1 MKLKRYLMALAVAS
15 VTLLMVGEAM
25 AQYKTRGFRPAAPKR
40 SFGVGTAFGGGY
52 AAVSVVSSTGSTES
66 GGNLALLLPTLELQ
80 FFTRR
85 GHSIDI
91 SVPISNL
98 LIVSAVTE
106 GFFFMSDVFYNF
118 NMGNGQAQLLLGPGL
133 GLSMGS
139 VSGAFAMS
147 FRVPATIGVEFLT
160 RARGFGFKIMLRP
173 YVEFAV
179 GEGSGSTASAVGGGA
194 LLDLGLSWYGTR

>member
-1 MKLKRYLMALAVAS
+1 MTLKRTLITLAVAGM
-15 VTLLMVGEAM
+15 TMLMAGEAL
-25 AQYKTRGFRPAAPKR
+25 AQYKIRGFRPGPPRR
-40 SFGVGTAFGGGY
+40 SFGVGTAFGAGY
-52 AAVSVVSSTGSTES
+52 ASYTAVSSTGSTDS
-66 GGNLALLLPTLELQ
+66 RASFALLLPTLELQ

-98 LIVSAVTE
+98 AIVSAVTE

-118 NMGNGQAQLLLGPGL
+118 NVGRGRAQLLLGPGL
-133 GLSMGS
+133 GVGLGS

-147 FRVPATIGVEFLT
+147 FRVPATVGVEFLT

-179 GEGSGSTASAVGGGA
+179 AGGGGASASAVGGGA
-194 LLDLGLSWYGTR
+194 LFALGLSWYGTR

>member
-1 MKLKRYLMALAVAS
+1 MKPKRCILALAVAS
-15 VTLLMVGEAM
+15 VTLLLAGEAM
-25 AQYKTRGFRPAAPKR
+25 AQYKTRGYRPPTPQR

-52 AAVSVVSSTGSTES
+52 AAATVVSSTGSKAS
-66 GGNLALLLPTLELQ
+66 GGSPALLLPTIELQ

-91 SVPISNL
+91 SVPISNMV
-98 LIVSAVTE
+98 IVSAALE

-118 NMGNGQAQLLLGPGL
+118 NLGDGRVQFLCGPGL
-133 GLSMGS
+133 GLSLGS

-147 FRVPATIGVEFLT
+147 FRVPATVGVEFLT

-173 YVEFAV
+173 YMEFAV
-179 GEGSGSTASAVGGGA
+179 GEGGGNTASGVGGGA
-194 LLDLGLSWYGTR
+194 LLDLGLSWYGVR

>member
-1 MKLKRYLMALAVAS
+1 MKRKRYFVALAVAS
-15 VTLLMVGEAM
+15 MTLLMAGEAM
-25 AQYKTRGFRPAAPKR
+25 AQFKMRGFRPATPKR
-40 SFGVGTAFGGGY
+40 SFGVGTAFGAGY
-52 AAVSVVSSTGSTES
+52 AAVSVVSSTGSTAS
-66 GGNLALLLPTLELQ
+66 GASPALLLPTLELQ

-85 GHSIDI
+85 GHSVDI

-106 GFFFMSDVFYNF
+106 GFFFMSDVFYNL
-118 NMGNGQAQLLLGPGL
+118 NIGDGQAQFLLGPGL

-179 GEGSGSTASAVGGGA
+179 GQGSGSSASGVGGGA